1 METDTLLLWVLL
13 LWVPGS
19 TGDHH
24 HHHHGSGLNDI
35 FEAQKIEWHEG
46 SIINE
51 TADDIVYRLTV
62 IIDDRYESLKNLITL
77 RADRLEMIINDNVST
92 ILASGLVP
100 RGSGSAEYRNW
111 SKPQCDITG
120 FAPFSK
126 DNSIRLSAG
135 GDIWVTREPYVSCDP
150 DKCYQFA
157 LGQGTTL
164 NNVHSNNT
172 VRDRTPY
179 RTLLMNELG
188 VPFHLGTKQVCIA
201 WSSSSC
207 HDGKAWL
214 HVCITGD
221 DKNATAS
228 FIYNGR
234 LVDSVVSWSKE
245 ILRTQESECV
255 CINGTCTVV
264 MTDGNAT
271 GKADTKILF
280 IEEGK
285 IVHTST
291 LSGSAQ
297 HVEECSCYPRYPG
310 VRCVCRD
317 NWKGSNRP
325 IVDINIKDHSIVS
338 SYVCSGLVGD
348 TPRKNDSSSSSHCLD
363 PNNEEGGH
371 GVKGWAFDDGNDVWM
386 GRTIN
391 ETSRLGYETFKV
403 IEGWSNPKSKLQINR
418 QVIVDRGNRS
428 GYSGIFSVEGK
439 SCINRCFYVELI
451 RGRKEETEVL
461 WTSNSI
467 VVFCGTSG
475 TYGTGSWPD
484 GADLNLMPI

>member
-1 METDTLLLWVLL
+1 MN
-13 LWVPGS
+13 P
-19 TGDHH
+19 
-24 HHHHGSGLNDI
+24 N
-35 FEAQKIEWHEG
+35 QKIIAIG
-46 SIINE
+46 SVSLALATVCFLLQIAILTTTVTLYFKQNECNIPSNSQIVPCKPIIIERN
-51 TADDIVYRLTV
+51 
-62 IIDDRYESLKNLITL
+62 ITEVVHL
-77 RADRLEMIINDNVST
+77 NNTT
-92 ILASGLVP
+92 IEKEICSVVL
-100 RGSGSAEYRNW
+100 EYRNW
-111 SKPQCDITG
+111 SKPQCQITG

-150 DKCYQFA
+150 SKCYQFA

-164 NNVHSNNT
+164 NNKHSNST
-172 VRDRTPY
+172 IHDRTSY

-214 HVCITGD
+214 HVCVTGD
-221 DKNATAS
+221 DRNATAS
-228 FIYNGR
+228 FIYNGM
-234 LVDSVVSWSKE
+234 LVDSIGSWSRN

-264 MTDGNAT
+264 MTDGSAS
-271 GKADTKILF
+271 GRADTRILF
-280 IEEGK
+280 IREGK
-285 IVHTST
+285 IIHISP

-297 HVEECSCYPRYPG
+297 HIEECSCYPQYPN

-325 IVDINIKDHSIVS
+325 VIDINMADYNINS

-348 TPRKNDSSSSSHCLD
+348 TPRNDDSSSSSNCKD
-363 PNNEEGGH
+363 PNNERGNP
-371 GVKGWAFDDGNDVWM
+371 GVKGWAFDNDNDVWM
-386 GRTIN
+386 GRTI
-391 ETSRLGYETFKV
+391 SKDLRSGYETFKV
-403 IEGWSNPKSKLQINR
+403 IGGWTTANSKSQVNR
-418 QVIVDRGNRS
+418 QVIVDNNNWS

-439 SCINRCFYVELI
+439 SCVNRCFYVELI
-451 RGRKEETEVL
+451 RGGPQETRVW

-484 GADLNLMPI
+484 GANINFMPI

>member
-1 METDTLLLWVLL
+1 MN
-13 LWVPGS
+13 P
-19 TGDHH
+19 
-24 HHHHGSGLNDI
+24 N
-35 FEAQKIEWHEG
+35 QKIITIG
-46 SIINE
+46 SVSLTIAAMCSLMQIAILVTTVTLHFKQYECDSHSTNQVMPCEPMIIEKNV
-51 TADDIVYRLTV
+51 TKIVYL
-62 IIDDRYESLKNLITL
+62 N
-77 RADRLEMIINDNVST
+77 ST
-92 ILASGLVP
+92 IIEKEICPQLV
-100 RGSGSAEYRNW
+100 EYRNW
-111 SKPQCDITG
+111 SKPQCKITG

-135 GDIWVTREPYVSCDP
+135 GPIWVTREPYVSCDP
-150 DKCYQFA
+150 SKCYQFA

-164 NNVHSNNT
+164 NNRHSNDT
-172 VRDRTPY
+172 IHDRTPY

-188 VPFHLGTKQVCIA
+188 VPFHLGTRQVCVA

-214 HVCITGD
+214 HVCVTGHD
-221 DKNATAS
+221 RNATAS
-228 FIYNGR
+228 FIYDGK
-234 LVDSVVSWSKE
+234 LTDSIGSWSHN

-255 CINGTCTVV
+255 CINSTCTVV
-264 MTDGNAT
+264 MTDGSAS
-271 GKADTKILF
+271 GKADTRVIFVK
-280 IEEGK
+280 EGK
-285 IVHTST
+285 IVHVSP

-310 VRCVCRD
+310 VRCICRD

-325 IVDINIKDHSIVS
+325 IVDINVRNYSIGS

-348 TPRKNDSSSSSHCLD
+348 TPRNDDGSSNSNCRN
-363 PNNEEGGH
+363 PNNERGNH
-371 GVKGWAFDDGNDVWM
+371 GVKGWAFDDGNDIWM

-391 ETSRLGYETFKV
+391 KDSRLGYETFKV
-403 IEGWSNPKSKLQINR
+403 IGGWSKTNSKFQVNR
-418 QVIVDRGNRS
+418 QVIVDSNNRS

-451 RGRKEETEVL
+451 RGRRQEDRVW

-475 TYGTGSWPD
+475 TYGSGSWPD
-484 GADLNLMPI
+484 GADINLMPV

>member
-1 METDTLLLWVLL
+1 MN
-13 LWVPGS
+13 P
-19 TGDHH
+19 
-24 HHHHGSGLNDI
+24 N
-35 FEAQKIEWHEG
+35 QKIITIG
-46 SIINE
+46 SASLII
-51 TADDIVYRLTV
+51 ATV
-62 IIDDRYESLKNLITL
+62 CFLIQMTILITTVTL
-77 RADRLEMIINDNVST
+77 HFKQYECSNPANNQIITCEPIVIERNTTETVYLVNTT
-92 ILASGLVP
+92 IERETCPKIV
-100 RGSGSAEYRNW
+100 EYRKW
-111 SKPQCDITG
+111 SKPQCRITG

-135 GDIWVTREPYVSCDP
+135 GDIWVTREPYVSCGP
-150 DKCYQFA
+150 GKCYQFA

-164 NNVHSNNT
+164 DNKHSNDT
-172 VRDRTPY
+172 IHDRTPH

-188 VPFHLGTKQVCIA
+188 VPFHLGTRQVCIA

-214 HVCITGD
+214 HVCITGH

-228 FIYNGR
+228 FIYDGR
-234 LVDSVVSWSKE
+234 LVDSIGSWSKN

-264 MTDGNAT
+264 MTDGSAS
-271 GKADTKILF
+271 GRADTKVLF

-285 IVHTST
+285 IVHISP
-291 LSGSAQ
+291 LAGSAQ

-325 IVDINIKDHSIVS
+325 VVDINIEDYSINS

-348 TPRKNDSSSSSHCLD
+348 TPRNNDKSSSSYCRN
-363 PNNEEGGH
+363 PNNEKGNH
-371 GVKGWAFDDGNDVWM
+371 GVKGWAFDDGNDLWM
-386 GRTIN
+386 GRTIS
-391 ETSRLGYETFKV
+391 EDSRSGYETFKV
-403 IEGWSNPKSKLQINR
+403 VGGWSIPNSKLQIYR
-418 QVIVDRGNRS
+418 QVIVDGDNRS
-428 GYSGIFSVEGK
+428 GYSGVFSVEGK

-451 RGRKEETEVL
+451 RGRRSESRVW

-484 GADLNLMPI
+484 GADISLMPI

>member
-1 METDTLLLWVLL
+1 MN
-13 LWVPGS
+13 P
-19 TGDHH
+19 
-24 HHHHGSGLNDI
+24 N
-35 FEAQKIEWHEG
+35 QKIITIGSVSLTIATVCFLMHIAILVTTVTLHFKQHECD
-46 SIINE
+46 SPASNQVMPCEPIIIERNITE
-51 TADDIVYRLTV
+51 IVYLNNT
-62 IIDDRYESLKNLITL
+62 
-77 RADRLEMIINDNVST
+77 T
-92 ILASGLVP
+92 IEKEICPKVV
-100 RGSGSAEYRNW
+100 EYRNW
-111 SKPQCDITG
+111 SKPQCQITG

-150 DKCYQFA
+150 GKCYQFA

-164 NNVHSNNT
+164 DNKHSNDT
-172 VRDRTPY
+172 IHDRIPH

-188 VPFHLGTKQVCIA
+188 VPFHLGTRQVCIA

-228 FIYNGR
+228 FIYDGR
-234 LVDSVVSWSKE
+234 LVDSIGSWSQN

-264 MTDGNAT
+264 MTDGSAS
-271 GKADTKILF
+271 GRADTRILF

-285 IVHTST
+285 IVHISP

-310 VRCVCRD
+310 VRCICRD

-325 IVDINIKDHSIVS
+325 VVDINMEDYSIDS

-348 TPRKNDSSSSSHCLD
+348 TPRNDDRSSNSNCRN
-363 PNNEEGGH
+363 PNNERGNQ
-371 GVKGWAFDDGNDVWM
+371 GVKGWAFDNGDDVWM
-386 GRTIN
+386 GRTI
-391 ETSRLGYETFKV
+391 SKDLRSGYETFKV
-403 IEGWSNPKSKLQINR
+403 IGGWSTPNSKSQINR
-418 QVIVDRGNRS
+418 QVIVDSDNRS

-451 RGRKEETEVL
+451 RGRKQETRVW

-484 GADLNLMPI
+484 GANINFMPI

>member
-1 METDTLLLWVLL
+1 MN
-13 LWVPGS
+13 P
-19 TGDHH
+19 
-24 HHHHGSGLNDI
+24 N
-35 FEAQKIEWHEG
+35 QKIITIG
-46 SIINE
+46 SVSLTIATVCFLMQIAILVTTVTLHFKQYECDSPASNQVMPCEPIIIERNITE
-51 TADDIVYRLTV
+51 IVYLNNT
-62 IIDDRYESLKNLITL
+62 
-77 RADRLEMIINDNVST
+77 T
-92 ILASGLVP
+92 IEKEICPKVV
-100 RGSGSAEYRNW
+100 EYRNW
-111 SKPQCDITG
+111 SKPQCQITG

-135 GDIWVTREPYVSCDP
+135 GDIWVTREPYVSCDHG
-150 DKCYQFA
+150 KCYQFA

-164 NNVHSNNT
+164 DNKHSNDT
-172 VRDRTPY
+172 IHDRIPH

-188 VPFHLGTKQVCIA
+188 VPFHLGTRQVCIA

-228 FIYNGR
+228 FIYDGR
-234 LVDSVVSWSKE
+234 LVDSIGSWSQN

-264 MTDGNAT
+264 MTDGSAS
-271 GKADTKILF
+271 GRADTRILF

-285 IVHTST
+285 IVHISP

-310 VRCVCRD
+310 VRCICRD

-325 IVDINIKDHSIVS
+325 VVDINMEDYSIDS

-348 TPRKNDSSSSSHCLD
+348 TPRNDDRSSNSNCRN
-363 PNNEEGGH
+363 PNNERGNQ
-371 GVKGWAFDDGNDVWM
+371 GVKGWAFDNGDDVWM
-386 GRTIN
+386 GRTI
-391 ETSRLGYETFKV
+391 SKDLRSGYETFKV
-403 IEGWSNPKSKLQINR
+403 IGGWSTPNSKSQINR
-418 QVIVDRGNRS
+418 QVIIDSDNRS

-451 RGRKEETEVL
+451 RGRKQETRVW

-484 GADLNLMPI
+484 GANINFMPI

>member
-1 METDTLLLWVLL
+1 MN
-13 LWVPGS
+13 P
-19 TGDHH
+19 
-24 HHHHGSGLNDI
+24 N
-35 FEAQKIEWHEG
+35 QKIITIG
-46 SIINE
+46 SVSLTITTMCLFMQIAILITTVTLHFKQYECDSLANNQVMPCEPIIVEKNI
-51 TADDIVYRLTV
+51 TKIVYLT
-62 IIDDRYESLKNLITL
+62 NT
-77 RADRLEMIINDNVST
+77 T
-92 ILASGLVP
+92 IKKEVCPKLG
-100 RGSGSAEYRNW
+100 EYRNW
-111 SKPQCDITG
+111 SKPQCKITG

-135 GDIWVTREPYVSCDP
+135 GAIWVTREPYVSCDP
-150 DKCYQFA
+150 NKCYQFA

-164 NNVHSNNT
+164 DNRHSNDT
-172 VRDRTPY
+172 IHDRTPY

-188 VPFHLGTKQVCIA
+188 VPFHLGTRQVCIA

-214 HVCITGD
+214 HVCITGH

-228 FIYNGR
+228 FIYGGK
-234 LVDSVVSWSKE
+234 LVDSISSWSQN

-255 CINGTCTVV
+255 CINGICTVV
-264 MTDGNAT
+264 MTDGSAS

-285 IVHTST
+285 IIHISP
-291 LSGSAQ
+291 LLGSAQ
-297 HVEECSCYPRYPG
+297 HVEECSCYPRYPD
-310 VRCVCRD
+310 VRCICRD

-325 IVDINIKDHSIVS
+325 IVDIRMKDYSIDS
-338 SYVCSGLVGD
+338 SYMCSGLVGD
-348 TPRKNDSSSSSHCLD
+348 TPRNNDGSSNSDCLN
-363 PNNEEGGH
+363 PNNERGNH
-371 GVKGWAFDDGNDVWM
+371 GVKGWAFDDGNDTWM

-391 ETSRLGYETFKV
+391 KDSRLGFETFKV
-403 IEGWSNPKSKLQINR
+403 IGGWSQPNSKFQMNR
-418 QVIVDRGNRS
+418 QVIVGSDDRS

-451 RGRKEETEVL
+451 RGRRQETRVW

-475 TYGTGSWPD
+475 TYGSGSWPD
-484 GADLNLMPI
+484 GADINFMPI

>member
-1 METDTLLLWVLL
+1 MN
-13 LWVPGS
+13 P
-19 TGDHH
+19 
-24 HHHHGSGLNDI
+24 N
-35 FEAQKIEWHEG
+35 QKIIAIESVSLALATVCFLLQIAILTTTVTLYFKQNECNIP
-46 SIINE
+46 SNSQIVPYKPIIIERN
-51 TADDIVYRLTV
+51 
-62 IIDDRYESLKNLITL
+62 ITEVVHL
-77 RADRLEMIINDNVST
+77 NNTT
-92 ILASGLVP
+92 IEKEICSVVL
-100 RGSGSAEYRNW
+100 EYRNW
-111 SKPQCDITG
+111 SKPQCQITG

-150 DKCYQFA
+150 SKCYQFA

-164 NNVHSNNT
+164 NNKHSNST
-172 VRDRTPY
+172 IHDRTSY

-214 HVCITGD
+214 HVCVTGD
-221 DKNATAS
+221 DRNATAS
-228 FIYNGR
+228 FIYNGM
-234 LVDSVVSWSKE
+234 LVDSIGSWSRN

-264 MTDGNAT
+264 MTDGSAS
-271 GKADTKILF
+271 GRADTRILF
-280 IEEGK
+280 IREGK
-285 IVHTST
+285 IIHISP

-297 HVEECSCYPRYPG
+297 HIEECSCYPQYPN

-325 IVDINIKDHSIVS
+325 VIDINMADYNINS

-348 TPRKNDSSSSSHCLD
+348 TPRDDDSSSSSNCKD
-363 PNNEEGGH
+363 PNNERGNP
-371 GVKGWAFDDGNDVWM
+371 GVKGWAFDNDNDVWM
-386 GRTIN
+386 GRTI
-391 ETSRLGYETFKV
+391 SKDLRSGYETFKV
-403 IEGWSNPKSKLQINR
+403 IGGWTTANSKSQVNR
-418 QVIVDRGNRS
+418 QVIVDNNNWS

-439 SCINRCFYVELI
+439 SCVNRCFYVELI
-451 RGRKEETEVL
+451 RGGPQETRVW

-484 GADLNLMPI
+484 GANINFMPI

>member
-1 METDTLLLWVLL
+1 MNPNQKIIAIGSVSLAIATACLLLQ
-13 LWVPGS
+13 
-19 TGDHH
+19 
-24 HHHHGSGLNDI
+24 I
-35 FEAQKIEWHEG
+35 A
-46 SIINE
+46 
-51 TADDIVYRLTV
+51 
-62 IIDDRYESLKNLITL
+62 
-77 RADRLEMIINDNVST
+77 
-92 ILASGLVP
+92 ILATTVTLHFKQNECNIPSNSQIVP
-100 RGSGSAEYRNW
+100 CKPIIIERNITEVVHLNNTTIEKEICSVVLEYRNW
-111 SKPQCDITG
+111 SKPQCQITG

-150 DKCYQFA
+150 SKCYQFA

-164 NNVHSNNT
+164 NNKHSNST
-172 VRDRTPY
+172 MHDRTSY

-214 HVCITGD
+214 HVCVTGD
-221 DKNATAS
+221 DRNATAS
-228 FIYNGR
+228 FVYNGM
-234 LVDSVVSWSKE
+234 LVDSIGSWSRN

-264 MTDGNAT
+264 MTDGSAS
-271 GKADTKILF
+271 GRADTRILF
-280 IEEGK
+280 IREGK
-285 IVHTST
+285 IIHISP

-297 HVEECSCYPRYPG
+297 HIEECSCYPQYPN

-325 IVDINIKDHSIVS
+325 VIDINMADYNINS

-348 TPRKNDSSSSSHCLD
+348 TPRNDDSSSSSNCKD
-363 PNNEEGGH
+363 PNNERGNP
-371 GVKGWAFDDGNDVWM
+371 GVKGWAFDNDNDVWM
-386 GRTIN
+386 GRTI
-391 ETSRLGYETFKV
+391 SKDLRSGYETFKV
-403 IEGWSNPKSKLQINR
+403 IGGWTTANSKSQVNR
-418 QVIVDRGNRS
+418 QVIVDNNNWS

-439 SCINRCFYVELI
+439 SCVNRCFYVELI
-451 RGRKEETEVL
+451 RGGPQETRVW

-484 GADLNLMPI
+484 GANINFMPI

>member
-1 METDTLLLWVLL
+1 MN
-13 LWVPGS
+13 P
-19 TGDHH
+19 
-24 HHHHGSGLNDI
+24 N
-35 FEAQKIEWHEG
+35 QKIITIG
-46 SIINE
+46 SVSLIIATMCFFMQVAILVTTVTLHFRQCECNSSAISQIMPCE
-51 TADDIVYRLTV
+51 PTKIEKNITEIVYLT
-62 IIDDRYESLKNLITL
+62 NT
-77 RADRLEMIINDNVST
+77 T
-92 ILASGLVP
+92 IKTEVCPKLVK
-100 RGSGSAEYRNW
+100 YRNW
-111 SKPQCDITG
+111 AKPQCKITG

-135 GDIWVTREPYVSCDP
+135 GAIWVTREPYVSCDLS
-150 DKCYQFA
+150 KCYQFA

-164 NNVHSNNT
+164 DNRHSNDT
-172 VRDRTPY
+172 IHDRTPY

-188 VPFHLGTKQVCIA
+188 VPFHLGTRQVCIA

-214 HVCITGD
+214 HVCVTGY

-228 FIYNGR
+228 LIYDGR
-234 LVDSVVSWSKE
+234 LVDSIGSWSQN

-264 MTDGNAT
+264 MTDGSAS
-271 GKADTKILF
+271 GKADTRILF

-285 IVHTST
+285 IIHISPLT
-291 LSGSAQ
+291 GSAQ

-325 IVDINIKDHSIVS
+325 VVDINVKDYKINS

-348 TPRKNDSSSSSHCLD
+348 TPRNNDRSSNSNCQN
-363 PNNEEGGH
+363 PNNQRGNH
-371 GVKGWAFDDGNDVWM
+371 GVKGWAFDDGNDIWM
-386 GRTIN
+386 GRTISN
-391 ETSRLGYETFKV
+391 DSRLGYETFKV
-403 IEGWSNPKSKLQINR
+403 IGGWSKPNSKVQTNR
-418 QVIVDRGNRS
+418 QVIIDSDNRS
-428 GYSGIFSVEGK
+428 GYSGVFSVEGK

-451 RGRKEETEVL
+451 RGRRQETRVW

-475 TYGTGSWPD
+475 TYGSGSWPD
-484 GADLNLMPI
+484 GADINLMPI

>member
-1 METDTLLLWVLL
+1 MN
-13 LWVPGS
+13 P
-19 TGDHH
+19 
-24 HHHHGSGLNDI
+24 N
-35 FEAQKIEWHEG
+35 QKIITIG
-46 SIINE
+46 SASLII
-51 TADDIVYRLTV
+51 ATV
-62 IIDDRYESLKNLITL
+62 CFLIQ
-77 RADRLEMIINDNVST
+77 MT
-92 ILASGLVP
+92 ILISTVTLHFKQYECSNSANNQIITCEPIVIERNTTETVYLVNTTIERETCP
-100 RGSGSAEYRNW
+100 KIVEYRKW
-111 SKPQCDITG
+111 SKPQCRITG

-135 GDIWVTREPYVSCDP
+135 GDIWVTREPYVSCGP
-150 DKCYQFA
+150 GKCYQFA

-164 NNVHSNNT
+164 DNKHSNDT
-172 VRDRTPY
+172 IHDRTPH

-188 VPFHLGTKQVCIA
+188 VPFHLGTRQVCIA

-214 HVCITGD
+214 HVCITGH

-228 FIYNGR
+228 FIYDGR
-234 LVDSVVSWSKE
+234 LVDSIGSWSKN

-264 MTDGNAT
+264 MTDGSAS
-271 GKADTKILF
+271 GRADTKVLF

-285 IVHTST
+285 IVHISP
-291 LSGSAQ
+291 LAGSAQ

-325 IVDINIKDHSIVS
+325 VVDINMKDYSINS

-348 TPRKNDSSSSSHCLD
+348 TPRNNDRSSSSYCRN
-363 PNNEEGGH
+363 PNNEKGNH
-371 GVKGWAFDDGNDVWM
+371 GVKGWAFDDGNDLWM
-386 GRTIN
+386 GRTIS
-391 ETSRLGYETFKV
+391 EDSRSGYETFKV
-403 IEGWSNPKSKLQINR
+403 VGGWSIPNSKLQIYR
-418 QVIVDRGNRS
+418 QVIVDGDNRS
-428 GYSGIFSVEGK
+428 GYSGVFSVEGK

-451 RGRKEETEVL
+451 RGRRSESRVW

-467 VVFCGTSG
+467 VAFCGTSG

-484 GADLNLMPI
+484 GADISLMPI

>member
-1 METDTLLLWVLL
+1 MN
-13 LWVPGS
+13 P
-19 TGDHH
+19 
-24 HHHHGSGLNDI
+24 N
-35 FEAQKIEWHEG
+35 QKIITIG
-46 SIINE
+46 SASLII
-51 TADDIVYRLTV
+51 ATV
-62 IIDDRYESLKNLITL
+62 CFLIQMTILITTVTL
-77 RADRLEMIINDNVST
+77 HFKHYECSNPANNQIITCEPIVIERNTTETVYLVNTT
-92 ILASGLVP
+92 IERETCPKIV
-100 RGSGSAEYRNW
+100 EYRKW
-111 SKPQCDITG
+111 SKPQCRITG

-135 GDIWVTREPYVSCDP
+135 GDIWVTREPYVSCGP
-150 DKCYQFA
+150 SKCYQFA

-164 NNVHSNNT
+164 DNKHSNDT
-172 VRDRTPY
+172 IHDRTPH

-188 VPFHLGTKQVCIA
+188 VPFHLGTRQVCIA

-214 HVCITGD
+214 HVCITGH

-228 FIYNGR
+228 FIYDGR
-234 LVDSVVSWSKE
+234 LVDSIGSWSKN

-264 MTDGNAT
+264 MTDGSAS
-271 GKADTKILF
+271 GRADTKVLF

-285 IVHTST
+285 IMHISP
-291 LSGSAQ
+291 LAGSAQ

-325 IVDINIKDHSIVS
+325 VVDINVEDYSINS

-348 TPRKNDSSSSSHCLD
+348 TPRNNDKSSSSYCRN
-363 PNNEEGGH
+363 PNNEKGNH
-371 GVKGWAFDDGNDVWM
+371 GVKGWAFDDGNDLWM
-386 GRTIN
+386 GRTIS
-391 ETSRLGYETFKV
+391 EDSRSGYETFKV
-403 IEGWSNPKSKLQINR
+403 VGGWSIPNSKLQIYR
-418 QVIVDRGNRS
+418 QVIVDGDNRS
-428 GYSGIFSVEGK
+428 GYSGVFSVEGK

-451 RGRKEETEVL
+451 RGRRSESRVW

-484 GADLNLMPI
+484 GADIGLMPI

>member
-1 METDTLLLWVLL
+1 MN
-13 LWVPGS
+13 P
-19 TGDHH
+19 
-24 HHHHGSGLNDI
+24 N
-35 FEAQKIEWHEG
+35 QKIITIG
-46 SIINE
+46 SASLII
-51 TADDIVYRLTV
+51 ATV
-62 IIDDRYESLKNLITL
+62 CFLIQMTILITT
-77 RADRLEMIINDNVST
+77 VSLHFKQYECGNPANNQIVTCEPIVIERNTTKTVYLVNTT
-92 ILASGLVP
+92 IERETCPKMV
-100 RGSGSAEYRNW
+100 EYRKW
-111 SKPQCDITG
+111 SKPQCRITG

-135 GDIWVTREPYVSCDP
+135 GDIWVTREPYVSCGP
-150 DKCYQFA
+150 GKCYQFA

-164 NNVHSNNT
+164 DNKHSNDT
-172 VRDRTPY
+172 IHDRTPH

-188 VPFHLGTKQVCIA
+188 VPFHLGTRQVCIA

-214 HVCITGD
+214 HVCITGH

-228 FIYNGR
+228 FIYDGR
-234 LVDSVVSWSKE
+234 LVDSIGSWSKN

-255 CINGTCTVV
+255 CINGTCAVV
-264 MTDGNAT
+264 MTDGSAS
-271 GKADTKILF
+271 GRADTKVLF

-285 IVHTST
+285 IVHISP
-291 LSGSAQ
+291 LAGSAQ

-325 IVDINIKDHSIVS
+325 VVDINVKDYSINS

-348 TPRKNDSSSSSHCLD
+348 TPRNNDKYSSSYCRN
-363 PNNEEGGH
+363 PNNEKGNH
-371 GVKGWAFDDGNDVWM
+371 GVKGWAFDDGNDLWM
-386 GRTIN
+386 GRTIS
-391 ETSRLGYETFKV
+391 EDSRSGYETFKV
-403 IEGWSNPKSKLQINR
+403 VGGWSIPNSKLQIYR
-418 QVIVDRGNRS
+418 QVIVDGDNRS
-428 GYSGIFSVEGK
+428 GYSGVFSVEGK

-451 RGRKEETEVL
+451 RGRRSEARVW

-484 GADLNLMPI
+484 GADINLMPI

>member
-1 METDTLLLWVLL
+1 MN
-13 LWVPGS
+13 P
-19 TGDHH
+19 
-24 HHHHGSGLNDI
+24 N
-35 FEAQKIEWHEG
+35 QKIITIG
-46 SIINE
+46 SISLIIA
-51 TADDIVYRLTV
+51 TLCLLMQMV
-62 IIDDRYESLKNLITL
+62 ILITTVKL
-77 RADRLEMIINDNVST
+77 HFKQYECGFPANNQAITCEPLIIERNTTKIVQLANITLEKETCPKTV
-92 ILASGLVP
+92 
-100 RGSGSAEYRNW
+100 EYRNW
-111 SKPQCDITG
+111 SKPQCKITG

-135 GDIWVTREPYVSCDP
+135 GDIWVTREPYVSCEP
-150 DKCYQFA
+150 SKCYQFA

-164 NNVHSNNT
+164 DNKHSNDT
-172 VRDRTPY
+172 IHDRTPY

-188 VPFHLGTKQVCIA
+188 IPFHLGTRQVCIA

-207 HDGKAWL
+207 YDGKAWL
-214 HVCITGD
+214 HVCITGH

-228 FIYNGR
+228 FIYDGR
-234 LVDSVVSWSKE
+234 LVDSIGSWSKN

-264 MTDGNAT
+264 MTDGSAS
-271 GKADTKILF
+271 GRADTKILF
-280 IEEGK
+280 IKEGK
-285 IVHTST
+285 IVHISP
-291 LSGSAQ
+291 LAGSAQ

-325 IVDINIKDHSIVS
+325 VVDINLDNYSIDS

-348 TPRKNDSSSSSHCLD
+348 TPRNNDELSNSYCHN
-363 PNNEEGGH
+363 PNNEKGNH

-386 GRTIN
+386 GRTID
-391 ETSRLGYETFKV
+391 EDSRLGYETFKV
-403 IEGWSNPKSKLQINR
+403 IGGWSTPNSKLQINR
-418 QVIVDRGNRS
+418 QVMVDSSNRS
-428 GYSGIFSVEGK
+428 GYSGIFSVEDK
-439 SCINRCFYVELI
+439 NCINRCFYVELI
-451 RGRKEETEVL
+451 RGRRSEARVW

-484 GADLNLMPI
+484 GANINFMPL

>member
-1 METDTLLLWVLL
+1 MN
-13 LWVPGS
+13 P
-19 TGDHH
+19 
-24 HHHHGSGLNDI
+24 N
-35 FEAQKIEWHEG
+35 QKIITIG
-46 SIINE
+46 SVSLTIATVSFLMQIAILTTTVTLHFKHNE
-51 TADDIVYRLTV
+51 CNMPPKNQVMSCEPIVIERNITEIVYLNNTTV
-62 IIDDRYESLKNLITL
+62 EKEICPK
-77 RADRLEMIINDNVST
+77 V
-92 ILASGLVP
+92 
-100 RGSGSAEYRNW
+100 AEYISW
-111 SKPQCDITG
+111 SKPQCKITG

-135 GDIWVTREPYVSCDP
+135 GDIWVTREPYVSCGLG
-150 DKCYQFA
+150 KCYQFA

-164 NNVHSNNT
+164 DNSHSNGT
-172 VRDRTPY
+172 IHDRIPH

-188 VPFHLGTKQVCIA
+188 IPFHLGTKQVCIA

-214 HVCITGD
+214 HICITGD
-221 DKNATAS
+221 DRNATAS
-228 FIYNGR
+228 FIYDGM
-234 LVDSVVSWSKE
+234 LVDSIGSWSKN

-255 CINGTCTVV
+255 CINGTCAVV
-264 MTDGNAT
+264 MTDGSAS
-271 GKADTKILF
+271 GVADTRILF
-280 IEEGK
+280 IREGK
-285 IVHTST
+285 IVHVSP

-297 HVEECSCYPRYPG
+297 HIEECSCYPRYPD

-325 IVDINIKDHSIVS
+325 VIDINMADFSIDS
-338 SYVCSGLVGD
+338 NYVCSGLVGD
-348 TPRKNDSSSSSHCLD
+348 TPRNDDNSSSSNCRD
-363 PNNEEGGH
+363 PNNERGNP
-371 GVKGWAFDDGNDVWM
+371 GVKGWAFDDKNDVWM

-391 ETSRLGYETFKV
+391 KDSRSGYETFRV
-403 IEGWSNPKSKLQINR
+403 IGGWTTANSKSQINR
-418 QVIVDRGNRS
+418 QVIVDNNNWS

-451 RGRKEETEVL
+451 RGRPQEPRVW

-484 GADLNLMPI
+484 GANINFMPI

>member
-1 METDTLLLWVLL
+1 MN
-13 LWVPGS
+13 P
-19 TGDHH
+19 
-24 HHHHGSGLNDI
+24 N
-35 FEAQKIEWHEG
+35 QKIITIG
-46 SIINE
+46 SVSLTIATVCFLMQIAILVTTVTLHFKQYECDSPASNQVMPCEPIIIERNI
-51 TADDIVYRLTV
+51 TGIVYLNNT
-62 IIDDRYESLKNLITL
+62 
-77 RADRLEMIINDNVST
+77 T
-92 ILASGLVP
+92 IEKEICPKVV
-100 RGSGSAEYRNW
+100 EYRNW
-111 SKPQCDITG
+111 SKPQCQITG

-135 GDIWVTREPYVSCDP
+135 GDIWVTREPYVSCDHG
-150 DKCYQFA
+150 KCYQFA

-164 NNVHSNNT
+164 DNKHSNDT
-172 VRDRTPY
+172 IHDRIPH

-188 VPFHLGTKQVCIA
+188 VPFHLGTRQVCIA

-228 FIYNGR
+228 FIYDGR
-234 LVDSVVSWSKE
+234 LVDSIGSWSQN

-264 MTDGNAT
+264 MTDGSAS
-271 GKADTKILF
+271 GRADTRILF

-285 IVHTST
+285 IVHISP

-310 VRCVCRD
+310 VRCICRD

-325 IVDINIKDHSIVS
+325 VVDINMEDYSIDS

-348 TPRKNDSSSSSHCLD
+348 TPRNDDRSSNSNCRN
-363 PNNEEGGH
+363 PNNERGNQ
-371 GVKGWAFDDGNDVWM
+371 GVKGWAFDNGDDVWM
-386 GRTIN
+386 GRTI
-391 ETSRLGYETFKV
+391 SKDLRSGYETFKV
-403 IEGWSNPKSKLQINR
+403 IGGWSTPNSKSQINR
-418 QVIVDRGNRS
+418 QVIVDSDNRS

-451 RGRKEETEVL
+451 RGRKQETRVW

-484 GADLNLMPI
+484 GANINFMPI

>member
-1 METDTLLLWVLL
+1 MN
-13 LWVPGS
+13 P
-19 TGDHH
+19 
-24 HHHHGSGLNDI
+24 N
-35 FEAQKIEWHEG
+35 QKIITIG
-46 SIINE
+46 SASLII
-51 TADDIVYRLTV
+51 ATV
-62 IIDDRYESLKNLITL
+62 CFLIQMTILITTVTL
-77 RADRLEMIINDNVST
+77 HFKQYECNNPANNQIITCEPIVIERNTTETVYLVNTT
-92 ILASGLVP
+92 IERETCPKIV
-100 RGSGSAEYRNW
+100 EYRKW
-111 SKPQCDITG
+111 SKPQCRITG

-135 GDIWVTREPYVSCDP
+135 GDIWVTREPYVSCGP
-150 DKCYQFA
+150 GKCYQFA

-164 NNVHSNNT
+164 DNKHSNDT
-172 VRDRTPY
+172 IHDRTPH

-188 VPFHLGTKQVCIA
+188 VPFHLGTRQVCIA

-214 HVCITGD
+214 HVCITGH

-228 FIYNGR
+228 FIYDGR
-234 LVDSVVSWSKE
+234 LVDSIGSWSKN

-264 MTDGNAT
+264 MTDGSAS
-271 GKADTKILF
+271 GRADTKVLF

-285 IVHTST
+285 IVHISP
-291 LSGSAQ
+291 LAGSAQ

-325 IVDINIKDHSIVS
+325 VVDINVEDYSINS

-348 TPRKNDSSSSSHCLD
+348 TPRNNDKSSSSYCRN
-363 PNNEEGGH
+363 PNNEKGNH
-371 GVKGWAFDDGNDVWM
+371 GVKGWAFDDGNDLWM
-386 GRTIN
+386 GRTIS
-391 ETSRLGYETFKV
+391 EDSRSGYETFKV
-403 IEGWSNPKSKLQINR
+403 VGGWSIPNSKLQIYR
-418 QVIVDRGNRS
+418 QVIVDGDNRS
-428 GYSGIFSVEGK
+428 GYSGVFSVEGK

-451 RGRKEETEVL
+451 RGRRTESRVW

-484 GADLNLMPI
+484 GADISLMPI

>member
-1 METDTLLLWVLL
+1 MN
-13 LWVPGS
+13 P
-19 TGDHH
+19 
-24 HHHHGSGLNDI
+24 N
-35 FEAQKIEWHEG
+35 QKIITIG
-46 SIINE
+46 SVSLTIATVSFLMQIAILTTTVTLHFKHDECNTPPENQVMSSEPIIIERNITE
-51 TADDIVYRLTV
+51 IVYLNNTTV
-62 IIDDRYESLKNLITL
+62 EKEICPK
-77 RADRLEMIINDNVST
+77 V
-92 ILASGLVP
+92 
-100 RGSGSAEYRNW
+100 AEYISW
-111 SKPQCDITG
+111 SKPQCKITG

-135 GDIWVTREPYVSCDP
+135 GDIWVTREPYVSCGLG
-150 DKCYQFA
+150 KCYQFA

-164 NNVHSNNT
+164 DNSHSNGT
-172 VRDRTPY
+172 IHDRIPH

-188 VPFHLGTKQVCIA
+188 IPFHLGTKQVCIA

-214 HVCITGD
+214 HICITGD
-221 DKNATAS
+221 DRNATAS
-228 FIYNGR
+228 FIYDGM
-234 LVDSVVSWSKE
+234 LVDSIGSWSKN

-255 CINGTCTVV
+255 CINGTCAVV
-264 MTDGNAT
+264 MTDGSAS
-271 GKADTKILF
+271 GVADTRILF
-280 IEEGK
+280 IREGK
-285 IVHTST
+285 IVHVSP

-297 HVEECSCYPRYPG
+297 HIEECSCYPRYPD

-325 IVDINIKDHSIVS
+325 VIDINMADFSIDS
-338 SYVCSGLVGD
+338 NYVCSGLVGD
-348 TPRKNDSSSSSHCLD
+348 TPRNDDNSSSSNCRD
-363 PNNEEGGH
+363 PNNERGNP
-371 GVKGWAFDDGNDVWM
+371 GVKGWAFDDENDVWM

-391 ETSRLGYETFKV
+391 KDSRSGYETFRV
-403 IEGWSNPKSKLQINR
+403 IGGWTTANSKSQINR
-418 QVIVDRGNRS
+418 QVIVDNNSWS

-451 RGRKEETEVL
+451 RGRPQEPRVW

-484 GADLNLMPI
+484 GANINFMPI

>member
-1 METDTLLLWVLL
+1 MN
-13 LWVPGS
+13 P
-19 TGDHH
+19 
-24 HHHHGSGLNDI
+24 N
-35 FEAQKIEWHEG
+35 QKIPAIG
-46 SIINE
+46 SVSLAIATVCFLLQIAILTTTVTLYFKQNECNIPSNSQIVPCKPIIIERN
-51 TADDIVYRLTV
+51 
-62 IIDDRYESLKNLITL
+62 ITEVVHL
-77 RADRLEMIINDNVST
+77 NNTT
-92 ILASGLVP
+92 IEKEICSVVL
-100 RGSGSAEYRNW
+100 EYRNW
-111 SKPQCDITG
+111 SKPQCQITG

-150 DKCYQFA
+150 SKCYQFA

-164 NNVHSNNT
+164 NNKHSNST
-172 VRDRTPY
+172 IHDRTSY

-214 HVCITGD
+214 HVCVTGD
-221 DKNATAS
+221 DRNATAS
-228 FIYNGR
+228 FIYNGM
-234 LVDSVVSWSKE
+234 LVDSIGSWSRN

-264 MTDGNAT
+264 MTDGSAS
-271 GKADTKILF
+271 GRADTRILF
-280 IEEGK
+280 IREGK
-285 IVHTST
+285 IIHISP

-297 HVEECSCYPRYPG
+297 HIEECSCYPQYPN

-325 IVDINIKDHSIVS
+325 VIDINMADYNINS

-348 TPRKNDSSSSSHCLD
+348 TPRDDDSSSSSNCKD
-363 PNNEEGGH
+363 PNNERGNP
-371 GVKGWAFDDGNDVWM
+371 GVKGWAFDNDNDVWM
-386 GRTIN
+386 GRTI
-391 ETSRLGYETFKV
+391 SKDLRSGYETFKV
-403 IEGWSNPKSKLQINR
+403 IGGWTTANSKSQVNR
-418 QVIVDRGNRS
+418 QVIVDNNNWS

-439 SCINRCFYVELI
+439 SCVNRCFYVELI
-451 RGRKEETEVL
+451 RGGPQETRVW

-484 GADLNLMPI
+484 GANINFMPI

>member
-1 METDTLLLWVLL
+1 MN
-13 LWVPGS
+13 P
-19 TGDHH
+19 
-24 HHHHGSGLNDI
+24 N
-35 FEAQKIEWHEG
+35 QKIITIG
-46 SIINE
+46 SVSLTIATVCFLMQIAILVTTVTLHFKQYECDSPASNQVMPCEPIIIERNITE
-51 TADDIVYRLTV
+51 IVYLNNTT
-62 IIDDRYESLKNLITL
+62 IDKEKCPK
-77 RADRLEMIINDNVST
+77 V
-92 ILASGLVP
+92 V
-100 RGSGSAEYRNW
+100 EYRNW
-111 SKPQCDITG
+111 SKPQCQITG

-135 GDIWVTREPYVSCDP
+135 GDIWVTREPYVSCDHG
-150 DKCYQFA
+150 KCYQFA

-164 NNVHSNNT
+164 DNKHSNDT
-172 VRDRTPY
+172 IHDRIPH

-188 VPFHLGTKQVCIA
+188 VPFHLGTRQVCIA

-228 FIYNGR
+228 FIYDGR
-234 LVDSVVSWSKE
+234 LVDSIGSWSQN

-264 MTDGNAT
+264 MTDGSAS
-271 GKADTKILF
+271 GRADTRILF

-285 IVHTST
+285 IVHISP

-310 VRCVCRD
+310 VRCICRD

-325 IVDINIKDHSIVS
+325 VVDINMEDYSIDS

-348 TPRKNDSSSSSHCLD
+348 TPRNDDRSSNSNCRN
-363 PNNEEGGH
+363 PNNERGNQ
-371 GVKGWAFDDGNDVWM
+371 GVKGWAFDNGDDVWM
-386 GRTIN
+386 GRTI
-391 ETSRLGYETFKV
+391 SKDLRSGYETFKV
-403 IEGWSNPKSKLQINR
+403 IGGWSTPNSKSQINR
-418 QVIVDRGNRS
+418 QVIVDSDNRS

-451 RGRKEETEVL
+451 RGRKQETRVW

-484 GADLNLMPI
+484 GANINFMPI

>member
-1 METDTLLLWVLL
+1 MN
-13 LWVPGS
+13 P
-19 TGDHH
+19 
-24 HHHHGSGLNDI
+24 N
-35 FEAQKIEWHEG
+35 QKIITIG
-46 SIINE
+46 SVSLTIATVCFLMQIAILVTTVTLHFKQYECDSPASNQVMPCE
-51 TADDIVYRLTV
+51 PITIERNITEIVYLNNT
-62 IIDDRYESLKNLITL
+62 
-77 RADRLEMIINDNVST
+77 T
-92 ILASGLVP
+92 IEKEICPKVV
-100 RGSGSAEYRNW
+100 EYRNW
-111 SKPQCDITG
+111 SKPQCQITG

-150 DKCYQFA
+150 GKCYQFA

-164 NNVHSNNT
+164 DNKHSNDT
-172 VRDRTPY
+172 IHDRIPH

-188 VPFHLGTKQVCIA
+188 VPFHLGTRQVCIA

-228 FIYNGR
+228 FIYDGR
-234 LVDSVVSWSKE
+234 LVDSIGSWSQN

-264 MTDGNAT
+264 MTDGSAS
-271 GKADTKILF
+271 GRADTRILF

-285 IVHTST
+285 IVHISP

-310 VRCVCRD
+310 VRCICRD

-325 IVDINIKDHSIVS
+325 VVDINMEDYSIDS

-348 TPRKNDSSSSSHCLD
+348 TPRNDDRSSNSNCRN
-363 PNNEEGGH
+363 PNNERGNQ
-371 GVKGWAFDDGNDVWM
+371 GVKGWAFDNGDDVWM
-386 GRTIN
+386 GRTI
-391 ETSRLGYETFKV
+391 SKDLRSGYETFKV
-403 IEGWSNPKSKLQINR
+403 ISGWSTPNSKSQINR
-418 QVIVDRGNRS
+418 QVIVDSDNRS

-451 RGRKEETEVL
+451 RGRKQETRVW

-484 GADLNLMPI
+484 GANINFMPI

>member
-1 METDTLLLWVLL
+1 MN
-13 LWVPGS
+13 P
-19 TGDHH
+19 
-24 HHHHGSGLNDI
+24 N
-35 FEAQKIEWHEG
+35 QKIITIG
-46 SIINE
+46 SVSLTIATMCFFMQVAILVTTVTLHFKQCKCNSSVISQKMPCEPIIIEKNI
-51 TADDIVYRLTV
+51 TKIMYLT
-62 IIDDRYESLKNLITL
+62 NT
-77 RADRLEMIINDNVST
+77 T
-92 ILASGLVP
+92 IEREVFPKLV
-100 RGSGSAEYRNW
+100 EYRNW
-111 SKPQCDITG
+111 AKPQCKITG

-135 GDIWVTREPYVSCDP
+135 GAIWVTREPYVSCDP
-150 DKCYQFA
+150 SKCYQFA

-164 NNVHSNNT
+164 DNRHSNDT
-172 VRDRTPY
+172 VHDRTPY

-188 VPFHLGTKQVCIA
+188 VPFHLGTRQVCIA

-214 HVCITGD
+214 HVCVTGH

-228 FIYNGR
+228 FIYDGR
-234 LVDSVVSWSKE
+234 LVDSIGSWSQN

-264 MTDGNAT
+264 MTDGSAS
-271 GKADTKILF
+271 GKADTKIIF
-280 IEEGK
+280 VEEGK
-285 IVHTST
+285 IIHISP

-310 VRCVCRD
+310 VRCICRD

-325 IVDINIKDHSIVS
+325 VVDINVKDYSINS

-348 TPRKNDSSSSSHCLD
+348 TPRNNDRSSNSNCKN
-363 PNNEEGGH
+363 PNSERGSH
-371 GVKGWAFDDGNDVWM
+371 GVKGWAFDDGNDIWM
-386 GRTIN
+386 GRTISN
-391 ETSRLGYETFKV
+391 DLRLGYETFKV
-403 IEGWSNPKSKLQINR
+403 IGGWSKSNSKFQTNR
-418 QVIVDRGNRS
+418 QVIVDSDNRS
-428 GYSGIFSVEGK
+428 GYSGVFSVEGK

-451 RGRKEETEVL
+451 RGRREETRVW

-475 TYGTGSWPD
+475 TYGSGSWPD
-484 GADLNLMPI
+484 GADINLMPV

>member
-1 METDTLLLWVLL
+1 MN
-13 LWVPGS
+13 P
-19 TGDHH
+19 
-24 HHHHGSGLNDI
+24 N
-35 FEAQKIEWHEG
+35 QKIITIG
-46 SIINE
+46 SVSLTIATMCFFMQVAILVTTVTLHFKQCECNSSAIKQIMPCEPIIIEKNITE
-51 TADDIVYRLTV
+51 IVYLTNTTIEKEV
-62 IIDDRYESLKNLITL
+62 YPNL
-77 RADRLEMIINDNVST
+77 VK
-92 ILASGLVP
+92 
-100 RGSGSAEYRNW
+100 YRNW
-111 SKPQCDITG
+111 AKPQCKITG

-135 GDIWVTREPYVSCDP
+135 GAIWVTREPYVSCDP
-150 DKCYQFA
+150 SKCYQFA

-164 NNVHSNNT
+164 DNRHSNDT
-172 VRDRTPY
+172 IHDRTPY

-188 VPFHLGTKQVCIA
+188 VPFHLGTRQVCIA

-214 HVCITGD
+214 HVCVTGY

-228 FIYNGR
+228 FIYDGR
-234 LVDSVVSWSKE
+234 LVDSIGSWSQN

-264 MTDGNAT
+264 MTDGSAS
-271 GKADTKILF
+271 GKADTKIIF
-280 IEEGK
+280 VEEGK
-285 IVHTST
+285 IIHISP

-310 VRCVCRD
+310 VRCICRD

-325 IVDINIKDHSIVS
+325 VVDINVKDYSIDS

-348 TPRKNDSSSSSHCLD
+348 TPRNNDSSSNSNCQN
-363 PNNEEGGH
+363 PNNERGNH
-371 GVKGWAFDDGNDVWM
+371 GVKGWAFDEGNDIWM
-386 GRTIN
+386 GRTISN
-391 ETSRLGYETFKV
+391 DLRLGYETFKV
-403 IEGWSNPKSKLQINR
+403 IGGWSQSNSKFQANR
-418 QVIVDRGNRS
+418 QVIVDSDNRS
-428 GYSGIFSVEGK
+428 GYSGVFSVEGK

-451 RGRKEETEVL
+451 RGRREETRVW

-475 TYGTGSWPD
+475 TYGSGSWPD
-484 GADLNLMPI
+484 GADINFMPI

>member
-1 METDTLLLWVLL
+1 MN
-13 LWVPGS
+13 P
-19 TGDHH
+19 
-24 HHHHGSGLNDI
+24 N
-35 FEAQKIEWHEG
+35 QKIITIG
-46 SIINE
+46 S
-51 TADDIVYRLTV
+51 VSLTIATV
-62 IIDDRYESLKNLITL
+62 CFLMQI
-77 RADRLEMIINDNVST
+77 A
-92 ILASGLVP
+92 ILATTVTLHFKQNECNIPPKNQVEP
-100 RGSGSAEYRNW
+100 CEPIIIERNITEVVYLYNTTIEKEIFQKVVEYKNW
-111 SKPQCDITG
+111 SKPQCQITG

-135 GDIWVTREPYVSCDP
+135 GDIWVTREPYVSCGLG
-150 DKCYQFA
+150 KCYQFA

-164 NNVHSNNT
+164 DNSHSNGT
-172 VRDRTPY
+172 IHDRIPH

-207 HDGKAWL
+207 HDGRAWL

-221 DKNATAS
+221 DRNATAS
-228 FIYNGR
+228 FIYDGM
-234 LVDSVVSWSKE
+234 LVDSIGSWSKN

-255 CINGTCTVV
+255 CINGTCAVV
-264 MTDGNAT
+264 MTDGSAS
-271 GKADTKILF
+271 GVADTRILF
-280 IEEGK
+280 IREGK
-285 IVHTST
+285 IIHISP

-297 HVEECSCYPRYPG
+297 HIEECSCYPRYPD

-325 IVDINIKDHSIVS
+325 VVDINMADYSIDS

-348 TPRKNDSSSSSHCLD
+348 TPRNDDNSSSSNCRD
-363 PNNEEGGH
+363 PNNERGSP

-391 ETSRLGYETFKV
+391 KDSRSGYETFRV
-403 IEGWSNPKSKLQINR
+403 IGGWTIANSKSQINR
-418 QVIVDRGNRS
+418 QVIVDNNNWS
-428 GYSGIFSVEGK
+428 GYSGVFSVEGK

-451 RGRKEETEVL
+451 RGRPQETRVW

-484 GADLNLMPI
+484 GANINFMPI